1 MTVNTQGTVI
11 SYVGNGSTTVFATPY
26 VNNSG
31 SIRVY
36 VNGVLKTAG
45 TDYTLTP
52 IGTPPPSQTVRY
64 NATFGTAPAS
74 GAIVVIDLGNLYGS
88 ISQGITYTNFQG
100 NAAVT
105 ETGFDRGVLE
115 TQLIR
120 DADYYT
126 SRLVPT
132 VPSGIYQVLDFSDFS
147 IPSSP
152 ASRVFFS
159 QPVTSVSYKFLNAY
173 PYSVESRFRL
183 YMNVQAALS
192 NVTFT
197 DGTGAFSLIWGP
209 VGTPNLT
216 ATGLHILDFC
226 TIGDSVFLGTYV
238 GTLPFI

>member
-1 MTVNTQGTVI
+1 MTVSTQGTVVRYLGD
-11 SYVGNGSTTVFATPY
+11 SVTTVFATPY

-31 SIRVY
+31 SLRVY
-36 VNGVLKTAG
+36 VAGVLKVLG
-45 TDYTLTP
+45 TDYTVTP

-64 NATFGTAPAS
+64 NVTFSVAPAAGS
-74 GAIVVIDLGNLYGS
+74 VVVIDLGNLYGA

-132 VPSGIYQVLDFSDFS
+132 TPSGIYSVLDFSDFS

-152 ASRVFFS
+152 AARVFLS
-159 QPVTSVSYKFLNAY
+159 EPVTSVSYKFLNAY
-173 PYSVESRFRL
+173 PFPVESRFRL
-183 YMNVQAALS
+183 YMNVTASLTT
-192 NVTFT
+192 VTFT
-197 DGTGAFSLIWGP
+197 DGTGGFSLIWGP
-209 VGTPNLT
+209 GGAPNLT
-216 ATGLHILDFC
+216 TTGLHILDFC
-226 TIGDSVFLGTYV
+226 TIGDSIFLGTYV